1 MEKMTRIM
9 TRIADRIITRVL
21 DRIMVRI
28 IARTT
33 TRIITV
39 MEQITALQQQS
50 KLVIQLP

>member
-21 DRIMVRI
+21 DRTMV
-28 IARTT
+28 
-33 TRIITV
+33 RIITV

-50 KLVIQLP
+50 KLVIQLL